1 MKNIYNV
8 YLENL
13 KKTDHPE
20 DLVVEERITMDF
32 DTRYG
37 SVYGRTGYT

>member
-1 MKNIYNV
+1 MMNIYNV

-20 DLVVEERITMDF
+20 YLVVDERIAMDL
-32 DTRYG
+32 DRK
-37 SVYGRTGYT
+37 GRECI